1 MEQEIQKLQERLAK
15 AKDVFREMTA
25 KDKEKDAR
33 IADLEAQ
40 LAEAVANA
48 VANAN
53 NNAKENEGTIDELK
67 AQLRT
72 MEDRWRDA
80 DGYCTKLTEVNEKL
94 SNVNEMLHNQV
105 EGAKNDINDLVV
117 ENDNLK
123 SQIKEFETTNED
135 LRFENMKNKGE
146 RDRIEID
153 YNTLSE
159 SFKTVTDENN
169 RLKEEMIEHNER
181 FTMYEETNA
190 EYKQSIDKLVES
202 KQSLENTIREL
213 KAGESALRN
222 QISTMHKT
230 IDAADAQ
237 VKQQNEELRRFESEI
252 KMLRDELNKAH
263 HDNTQIKENVTKH
276 VAVIKSSMKGLNDG
290 LGSDFNI
297 FD

>member
-1 MEQEIQKLQERLAK
+1 MEQDIQKLQARLDK
-15 AKDVFREMTA
+15 AKEVFREMNA

-40 LAEAVANA
+40 LAEAIANA

-53 NNAKENEGTIDELK
+53 NNAKENEGTIADLK

-72 MEDRWRDA
+72 MEDRWRYA
-80 DGYCTKLTEVNEKL
+80 DEHCNELTEANEKL
-94 SNVNEMLHNQV
+94 SNTNEMLHNQV
-105 EGAKNDINDLVV
+105 EGAKNDINELIV
-117 ENDNLK
+117 EKTNLN
-123 SQIKEFETTNED
+123 SQIKEFEIANED

-153 YNTLSE
+153 YNALNE
-159 SFKTVTDENN
+159 SFKTVTEENN

-190 EYKQSIDKLVES
+190 EYKQSIDKLIETKHKLEIEIES
-202 KQSLENTIREL
+202 LKSGENVLRAEISKLTETITEAEKTVTAQDKQILSLQTQNTQL
-213 KAGESALRN
+213 TNS
-222 QISTMHKT
+222 
-230 IDAADAQ
+230 
-237 VKQQNEELRRFESEI
+237 
-252 KMLRDELNKAH
+252 LNKAEK
-263 HDNTQIKENVTKH
+263 DNSQIKETVTKH
-276 VAVIKSSMKGLNDG
+276 VATIKKSMQGLNDG

>member
-15 AKDVFREMTA
+15 AKDVFREMNI
-25 KDKEKDAR
+25 KDKEKDTR
-33 IADLEAQ
+33 IAELEAQ

-48 VANAN
+48 N
-53 NNAKENEGTIDELK
+53 NNATEGEDAIAELK

-80 DGYCTKLTEVNEKL
+80 DGYCTKLTDDNNKL
-94 SNVNEMLHNQV
+94 SNENEMLRNQV
-105 EGAKNDINDLVV
+105 EGAKNDINELIV
-117 ENDNLK
+117 EKTNLNA
-123 SQIKEFETTNED
+123 QIKEFETTNED
-135 LRFENMKNKGE
+135 LRLENMKNKGE

-159 SFKTVTDENN
+159 SFKTVTEENN
-169 RLKEEMIEHNER
+169 RLKDEMFEHNER

-190 EYKQSIDKLVES
+190 EYKQSIDKLIES

-237 VKQQNEELRRFESEI
+237 VKQQNEEIRRFESEI